1 MYEHRNIV
9 LSTKHEKEKIIAPL
23 FKKYLKADV
32 ITPDNIDTDLLGTF
46 TGEIKRVGTMKE
58 TALRKALMGMEMMNI
73 SLGIASEG
81 SFGPHPQIPF
91 IPANNEMMVFVDTEN
106 KLEIVEQLL
115 TTHTNFGYF
124 ETNDLKKAES
134 FLIQVGFPK
143 QGVIVKP
150 KNSESNV
157 IYKGIKNKHPLSEAI
172 LGCAR
177 LSPDGIAHIET
188 DMRAHM
194 NPLRQ
199 KAIRSLTFKLIKR
212 IRSQCPMCASPGWGI
227 VHHETGLPCEI
238 CYFPTKMIRT
248 DIFGCVK
255 CSHQITLLHNK
266 KIKKAEARFCDE
278 CNP

>member
-1 MYEHRNIV
+1 MYEHRTIV

-23 FKKYLKADV
+23 FKKYLKTDV
-32 ITPDNIDTDLLGTF
+32 IIPENVDTDLLGTF

-58 TALRKALMGMEMMNI
+58 TALKKALMGMKMMNI
-73 SLGIASEG
+73 PLGIASEG

-91 IPANNEMMVFVDTEN
+91 MPANNEMMVFIDSEN
-106 KLEIVEQLL
+106 QLEIVEQLL
-115 TTHTNFGYF
+115 TTQTNFASI
-124 ETNDLKKAES
+124 ETNTLEKIQP

-143 QGVIVKP
+143 QGLIVKP
-150 KNSESNV
+150 KNSDATI
-157 IYKGIKNKHPLSEAI
+157 IYKGIKNKKELREATI
-172 LGCAR
+172 ECVK
-177 LSPDGIAHIET
+177 LSPDGVAHIET

-212 IRSQCPMCASPGWGI
+212 IRSLCPLCASPGWGI
-227 VHHETGLPCEI
+227 VDHETGLPCEV
-238 CYFPTKMIRT
+238 CYFPTKIIKT

-255 CSHQITLLHNK
+255 CSHQIKIQHNK
-266 KIKKAEARFCDE
+266 TIKTAEATFCDE